1 MHAPKFRPNNP
12 HPRRPK
18 YGQAVPIIWLRKET
32 TEDSLLGELI
42 DVVKNQGNEEVQLMM
57 VSAGKRDML
66 RDVLETF
73 ENDVMPNRNF
83 SVRMDEQ
90 YHNISH

>member
-1 MHAPKFRPNNP
+1 MKFRPHNP

-18 YGQAVPIIWLRKET
+18 YGQAAPIIWLRKET

-90 YHNISH
+90 YHIISH